1 MQAGSVVE
9 SKETLDGRVES
20 FACAALLL
28 SPRLAVVRFD
38 HPGERRT
45 GGFFFPAGSYTVGYF
60 WRSRS
65 YNCYRIAG
73 PDTRVIAYRFDV
85 VDRVRIRAGH
95 VHYRDLLLDI
105 WVSPSGDV
113 TVEDEDELQEAVARG
128 LLTPAEQNL
137 IHRTRRLL
145 LRDHAR
151 VLHEVEQIAHRL

>member
-1 MQAGSVVE
+1 MQPGSVVE

-20 FACAALLL
+20 FTCAALLL
-28 SPRLAVVRFD
+28 SPRLAVVRFA
-38 HPGERRT
+38 HPSERRA
-45 GGFFFPAGSYTVGYF
+45 GGFFFPAGSYTIGYF

-73 PDTRVIAYRFDV
+73 RDARVIAYRFDV

-105 WVSPSGDV
+105 WVSPAGDV
-113 TVEDEDELQEAVARG
+113 MVEDEDELQEAVARG
-128 LLTPAEQNL
+128 LLTPAEQER

-151 VLHEVEQIAHRL
+151 VTREVDQIARRL